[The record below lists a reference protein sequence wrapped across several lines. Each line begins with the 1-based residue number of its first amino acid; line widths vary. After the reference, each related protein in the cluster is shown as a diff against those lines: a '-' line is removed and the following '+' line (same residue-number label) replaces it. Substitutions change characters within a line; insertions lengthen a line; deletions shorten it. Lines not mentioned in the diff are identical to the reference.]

1 MSDPRTPDLER
12 VILTGLLETGAP
24 LHIGSGFDD
33 PAPADDPDTDRSAI
47 IAVCRDATARPYLP
61 ASTLR
66 GLLRRHAPPD
76 GACAA
81 RLFGYAR
88 QAVPK
93 GSPTATADIGRAGA
107 LRVYDARVAGDAP
120 VTLATDTRIAIDP
133 ITRTARDRH
142 LFTEQWVPQQ
152 TRFHCRFELDRIDQ
166 ADLDAFLT
174 MLQAAF
180 DGGPDNGLG
189 AGRSRMHGRLHWTKD
204 GLRLRTLSRDD
215 YLLWLWANAP
225 LDRFYQER
233 NVAIV
238 TSPPDPAPLT
248 LSVRIYPRSPLLV
261 SRVPTKQETLAQKHP
276 PHRIVMTAEGQV
288 RIPASSLKGALRA
301 QARRILMTIVQHR
314 NPKAP
319 PDHCRGVADALI
331 GKVFGSTAAIAG
343 LFVGEARGDYDPPR
357 DLHPQWFNALDRF
370 TGGAA
375 EQRLYNVVAAI
386 PDRLDFDLSLQPR
399 LRGEPWVLGL
409 LCYLLRDALEG
420 DIALGWGRA
429 RGYGAVR
436 MILAEA
442 DTAGLPDTAA
452 RPAGLDRPLP
462 AWKFIRPL
470 VANALAGS
478 IEPPLQDWLNA
489 LDTII
494 DDALISPTGAPAP
507 ADTGSNEG
515 STA

>member
-1 MSDPRTPDLER
+1 
-12 VILTGLLETGAP
+12 
-24 LHIGSGFDD
+24 
-33 PAPADDPDTDRSAI
+33 
-47 IAVCRDATARPYLP
+47 
-61 ASTLR
+61 
-66 GLLRRHAPPD
+66 
-76 GACAA
+76 
-81 RLFGYAR
+81 
-88 QAVPK
+88 
-93 GSPTATADIGRAGA
+93 
-107 LRVYDARVAGDAP
+107 
-120 VTLATDTRIAIDP
+120 
-133 ITRTARDRH
+133 
-142 LFTEQWVPQQ
+142 
-152 TRFHCRFELDRIDQ
+152 
-166 ADLDAFLT
+166 
-174 MLQAAF
+174 
-180 DGGPDNGLG
+180 
-189 AGRSRMHGRLHWTKD
+189 
-204 GLRLRTLSRDD
+204 
-215 YLLWLWANAP
+215 
-225 LDRFYQER
+225 
-233 NVAIV
+233 
-238 TSPPDPAPLT
+238 
-248 LSVRIYPRSPLLV
+248 
-261 SRVPTKQETLAQKHP
+261 
-276 PHRIVMTAEGQV
+276 
-288 RIPASSLKGALRA
+288 
-301 QARRILMTIVQHR
+301 
-314 NPKAP
+314 
-319 PDHCRGVADALI
+319 VADALI

>member
-238 TSPPDPAPLT
+238 TPEPLPSQFGATSTATPDRAGLT
-248 LSVRIYPRSPLLV
+248 LRFGLCPQSPLLC
-261 SRVPTKQETLAQKHP
+261 SGTIPKKGWKTGKHGP
-276 PHRIVMTAEGQV
+276 DRMFLTADGKV
-288 RIPASSLKGALRA
+288 LVPASSLKGALRSHC
-301 QARRILMTIVQHR
+301 RRILLTMFDAR
-314 NPKAP
+314 R
-319 PDHCRGVADALI
+319 PDGALTDGRIADRLLARI
-331 GKVFGSTAAIAG
+331 FGTTETMAS
-343 LFVGEARGDYDPPR
+343 LYVGDASGPWQASDE
-357 DLHPQWFNALDRF
+357 HPQFFNAIDRF
-370 TGGAA
+370 TGGTAD
-375 EQRLYNVVAAI
+375 QRLYQVKAVI
-386 PDRLDFDLSLQPR
+386 PRRLDWTVFLKPSLLQT
-399 LRGEPWVLGL
+399 EWALGL
-409 LCYLLRDALEG
+409 LVYTLRDAMEG
-420 DIALGWGRA
+420 DLRIGWGAA
-429 RGYGAVR
+429 RGYGAFRLVWLR
-436 MILAEA
+436 ERDDDLDDWALLLERL
-442 DTAGLPDTAA
+442 DNGGLSVTKDQVH
-452 RPAGLDRPLP
+452 R
-462 AWKFIRPL
+462 
-470 VANALAGS
+470 
-478 IEPPLQDWLNA
+478 WLTA
-489 LDTII
+489 LDTEL
-494 DDALISPTGAPAP
+494 DRQLATVEVKEPNP
-507 ADTGSNEG
+507 
-515 STA
+515 